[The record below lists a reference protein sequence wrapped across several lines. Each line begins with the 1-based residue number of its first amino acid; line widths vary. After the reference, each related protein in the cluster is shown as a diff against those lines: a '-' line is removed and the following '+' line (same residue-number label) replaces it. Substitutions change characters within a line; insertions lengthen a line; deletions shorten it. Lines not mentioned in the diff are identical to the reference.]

1 MSYAWTAGVRSFFHN
16 LNSIFV
22 HLLFILSVHISLYI
36 MAFWQKRHGFL
47 PLEAMLFL
55 SFRFE
60 QFRRTFAS
68 LFERQKVL

>member
-1 MSYAWTAGVRSFFHN
+1 MSYAWTAGVRFFFHN

-36 MAFWQKRHGFL
+36 MTFLLKRHGFR

-55 SFRFE
+55 SFDY
-60 QFRRTFAS
+60 
-68 LFERQKVL
+68 

>member
-36 MAFWQKRHGFL
+36 MTFWQKRHGFL